1 MTLLSVRDLCKDF
14 GGLRSIVDLDLSIDE
29 GELVG
34 LVGPNGAGKTTLFNI
49 ITGFLR
55 PTSGS
60 VLWEGE
66 EITHLRPDSI
76 AKRGIVRTFQQTN
89 LFSDLTVIENTIA
102 GFHIKTEERLPILL
116 LQAIFHIGDFRKKEL
131 ETRSQAVEILD
142 FLGLG
147 NKSDVIA
154 SNLSHVDQKK
164 SELAVALAAQPKLL
178 LLDEP
183 AAGMHPDEV
192 QKLTGIIKNIQEQG
206 ITILLVEHNMRFVM
220 STVDR
225 MIVLNYGSKIAM
237 GTPAEIRHN
246 EDVIKIYLGS
256 EGKNA

>member
-1 MTLLSVRDLCKDF
+1 MTLLSVKDLIKDF
-14 GGLRSIVDLDLSIDE
+14 GGLRSIDNLDLSIDE

-55 PTSGS
+55 PTSGT
-60 VLWEGE
+60 VLWEGK
-66 EITHLRPDSI
+66 EITNLRPDSI
-76 AKRGIVRTFQQTN
+76 AKRGIIRTFQQTN
-89 LFSDLTVIENTIA
+89 LFSDLTVIDNTMA
-102 GFHIKTEERLPILL
+102 GFHIKTEETLPMLL

-131 ETRSQAVEILD
+131 DTRSQAMKILD

-147 NKSDVIA
+147 DKSDVTA
-154 SNLSHVDQKK
+154 NNLPHVDQKK
-164 SELAVALAAQPKLL
+164 SELAVALAAKPKLL

-192 QKLTGIIKNIQEQG
+192 KKLTDIIKNIQEQG

-225 MIVLNYGSKIAM
+225 MIVLNHGSKIAM
-237 GTPAEIRHN
+237 GTPAEIRNN